1 MKSKEKLLYFLKHL
15 YELCIGA
22 GTGKT
27 KVLTRKVAYLIND
40 LNVPPSA
47 ILAVTFTNKAAKE
60 MISRIE
66 KYCQQNKEKLNVLT
80 FHSFCTSVLRKEIRV
95 LGYHTDFYIVDE
107 NDKEQIF
114 KRIYNKLEITPHE
127 ISYKTTAQYISWA
140 KNFSEDPAEFANVLN
155 REKRPTILIK
165 IYLEYLNELALQG
178 LWFWWFSYSNSSFIY
193 IKTWYFKKIPG
204 KI

>member
-1 MKSKEKLLYFLKHL
+1 MKKIDLLSDLNEKQREAVVFLKHL
-15 YELCIGA
+15 YELWYGA

-114 KRIYNKLEITPHE
+114 KRIYNKLEITP
-127 ISYKTTAQYISWA
+127 
-140 KNFSEDPAEFANVLN
+140 
-155 REKRPTILIK
+155 R
-165 IYLEYLNELALQG
+165 
-178 LWFWWFSYSNSSFIY
+178 
-193 IKTWYFKKIPG
+193 KK
-204 KI
+204 